1 MPVRVLPPELAE
13 KAKSELTEN
22 PKKLEDGIQ
31 HLKEWIAKQ
40 PHLRARTGKVY
51 FYVFWSK

>member
-51 FYVFWSK
+51 FYVWSK

>member
-1 MPVRVLPPELAE
+1 MPVRPLSPELAE
-13 KAKSELTEN
+13 KARVELFEE

-40 PHLRARTGKVY
+40 PHLKARTGGWKEQIDN
-51 FYVFWSK
+51 